1 MGGPGLDPGLPST
14 DRQALKTP
22 GEDQLDFNFTE
33 TQGMLRDTLRR
44 YLSDTYDFDK
54 RASMLRMDGG
64 RDPGVWKALATELG
78 ILGAALPEAH
88 GGFGGGPVDSMVLME
103 EFGRAIAVEPY
114 VPTVVIGGNALAL
127 TGGAHAD
134 ALLPGIIS
142 GEVVIGAGFYEPQ
155 GRYNLADLKTTAKA
169 DGSGWTLN
177 GHKSVVVAAP
187 YATHLLVSARTGGSQ
202 REAAGV
208 SLFLVEANAK
218 GLVRR
223 DYPCVD
229 GYMASEVYFE
239 NANVGPHALLGAE
252 GQALGLIETLVDH
265 AAMAQCAEAT
275 GAMKKLHE
283 LTLDYAKQR
292 KQFGKAI
299 GDFQVIQHRLVD
311 MFMEAEQATSMT
323 LMGTLRLDDPDRA
336 KWVSQAKAKI
346 NKGARALGQWAVQ
359 THGGIGITTELAAG
373 HYFKRLSIIETQFGD
388 FDYHMGR
395 LEERLLAA

>member
-1 MGGPGLDPGLPST
+1 M
-14 DRQALKTP
+14 
-22 GEDQLDFNFTE
+22 DFNFTE

-44 YLSDTYDFDK
+44 YLADTYDFDK
-54 RASMLRMDGG
+54 RAAMLKREGG

-78 ILGAALPEAH
+78 ILGAALPEQY
-88 GGFGGGPVDSMVLME
+88 GGFGGGPIDSMVLME

-114 VPTVVIGGNALAL
+114 VPTVVLGAGALVATGGQLADELVPAIIGG
-127 TGGAHAD
+127 D
-134 ALLPGIIS
+134 AI
-142 GEVVIGAGFYEPQ
+142 VGAGFYEPQ
-155 GRYNLADLKTTAKA
+155 GRYNLADVTTMAKA

-177 GHKSVVVAAP
+177 GHKAVVVAAP

-202 REAAGV
+202 REANGV

-218 GLVRR
+218 GVVRR

-252 GQALGLIETLVDH
+252 GGALPLIEQLVDQ

-275 GAMKKLHE
+275 GAMKVLHE

-323 LMGTLRLDDPDRA
+323 LMGTLRLDDPQRT

-395 LEERLLAA
+395 LEAELAA

>member
-1 MGGPGLDPGLPST
+1 
-14 DRQALKTP
+14 
-22 GEDQLDFNFTE
+22 LDFNYTE
-33 TQGMLRDTLRR
+33 TQTMLRDTLRR
-44 YLSDTYDFDK
+44 YLADTYDFDK
-54 RASMLRMDGG
+54 RAAMLRMEGG
-64 RDPGVWKALATELG
+64 RDPGVWRALATELG

-114 VPTVVIGGNALAL
+114 VPTVVIGGNALVA

-134 ALLPGIIS
+134 TLIPGLIS

-155 GRYNLADLKTTAKA
+155 GRYNLADLKTTARA

-187 YATHLLVSARTGGSQ
+187 YASHLLVSARTGGSQ

-218 GLVRR
+218 GVVRR

-229 GYMASEVYFE
+229 GFMASEIYFE

-252 GQALGLIETLVDH
+252 GQALPLIETLVDH

-283 LTLDYAKQR
+283 LTLDYARQR

-323 LMGTLRLDDPDRA
+323 LMGTLRLDQADRA

-388 FDYHMGR
+388 FDYHMAR
-395 LEERLLAA
+395 LEAGLLAA

>member
-1 MGGPGLDPGLPST
+1 LGGPGLDPGLPST

>member
-1 MGGPGLDPGLPST
+1 M
-14 DRQALKTP
+14 
-22 GEDQLDFNFTE
+22 DFNFSE
-33 TQGMLRDTLRR
+33 TQVMLRDTLSR
-44 YLSDTYDFDK
+44 YLADTYDFDK
-54 RASMLRMDGG
+54 RAAMLRRDGG

-78 ILGAALPEAH
+78 ILGAALPEAY
-88 GGFGGGPVDSMVLME
+88 GGFGGGPIDSMVLME

-114 VPTVVIGGNALAL
+114 VATVVQGAGALVE
-127 TGGAHAD
+127 TGGAVAE
-134 ALLPGIIS
+134 ALVPGIIA
-142 GEVVIGAGFYEPQ
+142 GEVILGAGFYEPQ
-155 GRYNLADLKTTAKA
+155 GRYNPADVATTAKA
-169 DGSGWTLN
+169 DGAGWVLN
-177 GHKSVVVAAP
+177 GHKAVVVAAP
-187 YATHLLVSARTGGSQ
+187 YATHLLVSARTGGGQ
-202 REAAGV
+202 READGV
-208 SLFLVEANAK
+208 SLFLVEAGQK
-218 GLVRR
+218 GVVRR

-229 GYMASEVYFE
+229 GYMASEIYFE
-239 NANVGPHALLGAE
+239 NAAIGAEALLGAE
-252 GQALGLIETLVDH
+252 GGALPLIGKLLDH

-323 LMGTLRLDDPDRA
+323 LMGTLRLDDAERP

-359 THGGIGITTELAAG
+359 THGGIGITQELPAG

-388 FDYHMGR
+388 FDWHMGR
-395 LEERLLAA
+395 LEAGL

>member
-1 MGGPGLDPGLPST
+1 
-14 DRQALKTP
+14 
-22 GEDQLDFNFTE
+22 LDFNFTE

-44 YLSDTYDFDK
+44 YLADTYDFDK
-54 RASMLRMDGG
+54 RVAMLKREGG

-78 ILGAALPEAH
+78 ILGAALPEQY
-88 GGFGGGPVDSMVLME
+88 GGFGGTPIDSMVLME

-114 VPTVVIGGNALAL
+114 VPTVVLGAGALVA
-127 TGGAHAD
+127 TGGAQAD
-134 ALLPGIIS
+134 ELVPGII
-142 GEVVIGAGFYEPQ
+142 GGDVIIGAGFYEPQ
-155 GRYNLADLKTTAKA
+155 GRYNLADVATTAKA

-177 GHKSVVVAAP
+177 GHKAVVVAAP

-202 REAAGV
+202 RDAKGV
-208 SLFLVEANAK
+208 SLFLVEANTK
-218 GLVRR
+218 GVVRR

-252 GQALGLIETLVDH
+252 GGALPLIEQLVDH

-275 GAMKKLHE
+275 GAMKRLNE

-323 LMGTLRLDDPDRA
+323 LMGTLRLDDAERT

-388 FDYHMGR
+388 FDYHMAR
-395 LEERLLAA
+395 LEAGL

>member
-1 MGGPGLDPGLPST
+1 
-14 DRQALKTP
+14 
-22 GEDQLDFNFTE
+22 LDFNFTE

-54 RASMLRMDGG
+54 RQAMLRMDGG

-127 TGGAHAD
+127 TGGVHAD
-134 ALLPGIIS
+134 VLIPGIIS

-155 GRYNLADLKTTAKA
+155 GRYNLADLKTTARA

-202 REAAGV
+202 REGAGV

-218 GLVRR
+218 GVVRR

-252 GQALGLIETLVDH
+252 GQALPLIETLVDH

-283 LTLDYAKQR
+283 LTLDYSKQR

-323 LMGTLRLDDPDRA
+323 LMGTLRLDDADRA

-395 LEERLLAA
+395 LEARLLAA

>member
-1 MGGPGLDPGLPST
+1 M
-14 DRQALKTP
+14 
-22 GEDQLDFNFTE
+22 DFNFTQ
-33 TQGMLRDTLRR
+33 TQSMLRDTLRR
-44 YLSDTYDFDK
+44 YLADAYDFDK
-54 RASMLRMDGG
+54 RQAMLRMEGG

-78 ILGAALPEAH
+78 VLGAALPEAH

-114 VPTVVIGGNALAL
+114 VPTVVIGAQALVEA
-127 TGGAHAD
+127 GGSLADELVPAIIAGDAILAFAHA
-134 ALLPGIIS
+134 
-142 GEVVIGAGFYEPQ
+142 EPQ
-155 GRYNLADLKTTAKA
+155 GRYNLANLRTTAKA

-177 GHKSVVVAAP
+177 GHKAVVIAAP
-187 YATHLLVSARTGGSQ
+187 YATHYLVSARTGGSQ
-202 REAAGV
+202 MESSGV
-208 SLFLVEANAK
+208 SLFLVEAGAK
-218 GLVRR
+218 GIVRR
-223 DYPCVD
+223 DYPTVD
-229 GYMASEVYFE
+229 GFMASDLYFE

-252 GQALGLIETLVDH
+252 GGALPLIEKLADH
-265 AAMAQCAEAT
+265 ATMALCAEAT

-283 LTLDYAKQR
+283 LTLDYARQR

-311 MFMEAEQATSMT
+311 MFLEAEQAASMT
-323 LMGTLRLDDPDRA
+323 LMGTLRLDDPDRS

-395 LEERLLAA
+395 LEAALAA

>member
-1 MGGPGLDPGLPST
+1 M
-14 DRQALKTP
+14 
-22 GEDQLDFNFTE
+22 DFNFTE

-44 YLSDTYDFDK
+44 YLADTYDFDK
-54 RASMLRMDGG
+54 RTAMLKREGG
-64 RDPGVWKALATELG
+64 RDPGVWAALATELG
-78 ILGAALPEAH
+78 ILGAALPEQY
-88 GGFGGGPVDSMVLME
+88 GGFGGGPVDTMVLME

-114 VPTVVIGGNALAL
+114 VSTVVLGAGALVE
-127 TGGAHAD
+127 TGGPLAD
-134 ALLPGIIS
+134 ELVPGII
-142 GEVVIGAGFYEPQ
+142 GGDVIVGAGFYEPQ
-155 GRYNLADLKTTAKA
+155 GRYNLADVTTTAKA

-177 GHKSVVVAAP
+177 GHKAVVVAAP

-202 REAAGV
+202 RESQGV

-218 GLVRR
+218 GVVRR

-252 GQALGLIETLVDH
+252 GGALPLIETLVDH

-299 GDFQVIQHRLVD
+299 GEFQVIQHRLVD

-323 LMGTLRLDDPDRA
+323 LMGTLRLDDPERA

-395 LEERLLAA
+395 LESALAA

>member
-1 MGGPGLDPGLPST
+1 M
-14 DRQALKTP
+14 
-22 GEDQLDFNFTE
+22 DFNFTE

-54 RASMLRMDGG
+54 RLAMLRMDGG

-88 GGFGGGPVDSMVLME
+88 GGFGGGPIDSMVLME

-114 VPTVVIGGNALAL
+114 VPTVVIGGNALVA

-142 GEVVIGAGFYEPQ
+142 GEVVIGAGLYEPQ
-155 GRYNLADLKTTAKA
+155 GRYNLADMKTTAKA

-202 REAAGV
+202 REAGGV

-218 GLVRR
+218 GVVRR

-252 GQALGLIETLVDH
+252 GQALPLIETLVDH

-323 LMGTLRLDDPDRA
+323 LMGTLRLDDADRA

-395 LEERLLAA
+395 LEAELLAV